1 MFTAYY
7 FLRDIHEG
15 HLSIEKADN
24 KKSNFINEL
33 KKFDKGI
40 KTLKKSIF

>member
-1 MFTAYY
+1 MFTAYC

-15 HLSIEKADN
+15 HLSIEKADD

-33 KKFDKGI
+33 KKFDKAI